1 MMKKTLFVI
10 LFFVFILT
18 GCTIESF
25 IGAGDVPPIESTG
38 HSVYYKIDIDHSE
51 YEPSHSSEGV
61 TLTVCEYSHSGA
73 IYNNGE
79 TEEPELT
86 VLQFELKCDTQGLE
100 EQDGFRLYRN
110 EDGEFVDITPADVS
124 LKAVIQYYGHIIT
137 LYMQSSELGGLP
149 AGDYRAEYGP
159 YYVDFKMSE
168 QQYVVD

>member
-1 MMKKTLFVI
+1 M
-10 LFFVFILT
+10 FILT

-25 IGAGDVPPIESTG
+25 IVAGDVPPPEST
-38 HSVYYKIDIDHSE
+38 V
-51 YEPSHSSEGV
+51 
-61 TLTVCEYSHSGA
+61 
-73 IYNNGE
+73 
-79 TEEPELT
+79 
-86 VLQFELKCDTQGLE
+86 
-100 EQDGFRLYRN
+100 YRN

-168 QQYVVD
+168 QPYVVD

>member
-1 MMKKTLFVI
+1 MGWSLPITETSISLAFIAFSTRILRSYLQASTIAFLNSSLLWAFVI
-10 LFFVFILT
+10 
-18 GCTIESF
+18 
-25 IGAGDVPPIESTG
+25 P
-38 HSVYYKIDIDHSE
+38 
-51 YEPSHSSEGV
+51 
-61 TLTVCEYSHSGA
+61 
-73 IYNNGE
+73 

-100 EQDGFRLYRN
+100 EQDDFRLYRN
-110 EDGEFVDITPADVS
+110 EDGEFVDITPADAGI
-124 LKAVIQYYGHIIT
+124 KAVIQYYGHMIT

>member
-1 MMKKTLFVI
+1 M
-10 LFFVFILT
+10 
-18 GCTIESF
+18 
-25 IGAGDVPPIESTG
+25 
-38 HSVYYKIDIDHSE
+38 
-51 YEPSHSSEGV
+51 
-61 TLTVCEYSHSGA
+61 
-73 IYNNGE
+73 
-79 TEEPELT
+79 
-86 VLQFELKCDTQGLE
+86 KCDTRGLE